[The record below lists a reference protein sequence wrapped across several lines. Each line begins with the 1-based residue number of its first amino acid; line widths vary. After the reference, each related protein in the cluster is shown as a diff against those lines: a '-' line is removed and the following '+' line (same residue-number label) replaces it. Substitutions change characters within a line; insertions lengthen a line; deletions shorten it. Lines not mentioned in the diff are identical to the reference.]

1 MANNAWLGEGG
12 TIGDWSVSANWAT
25 AAVPLAGDN
34 VRIPP
39 TSTVAISAGLNQSG
53 TALGDVIIER
63 GYQQAIGTA
72 PTTSALPVYLQVDPN
87 RFEFSGGGE
96 SYIDIGSANIDAV
109 VNYTRSAATGNS
121 GLYLLG
127 SNITELSVNGGNV
140 GLATIATKT
149 STVATAAVNKQGAKL
164 TLGEG
169 VSATTTY
176 CYGGTLIQR
185 CNCTALEVYGGTVYL
200 EEEAAPATLTIYGG
214 TVYWNSNA
222 SISSAYLY
230 GGTLDTTQASM
241 ARTISTLYI
250 SEGEAILDKDLITV
264 SNLTLNNFKPV
275 RLTSVNL

>member
-12 TIGDWSVSANWAT
+12 TIGDWSVSANWSP

-109 VNYTRSAATGNS
+109 VNYTRSAAAGKS

-140 GLATIATKT
+140 GLASIATKT
-149 STVATAAVNKQGAKL
+149 STVATASVNKQGAKL

-185 CNCTALEVYGGTVYL
+185 CNCSALEVYGGTVYL
-200 EEEAAPATLTIYGG
+200 EEEAAPSTLTIYGG

-222 SISSAYLY
+222 SISTAYLY

-264 SNLTLNNFKPV
+264 SNLTLNNQKPV